1 MIAVLIYNDDWP
13 IIDYDK
19 CEFDLDLVELQVH
32 SFCDEIS
39 GNDDNCWDVSVGQT
53 SLPDTLAHWAVIHNE
68 LLAA

>member
-1 MIAVLIYNDDWP
+1 MWIWSDLAEWP
-13 IIDYDK
+13 
-19 CEFDLDLVELQVH
+19 VH

-39 GNDDNCWDVSVGQT
+39 SNDDNCWDVYAGPA